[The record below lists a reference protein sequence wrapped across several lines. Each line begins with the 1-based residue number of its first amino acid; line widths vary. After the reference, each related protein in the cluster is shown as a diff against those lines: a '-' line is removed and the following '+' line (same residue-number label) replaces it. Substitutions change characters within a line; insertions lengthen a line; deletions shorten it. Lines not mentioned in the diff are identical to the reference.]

1 MKTFSVT
8 TDTLGKG
15 TILKFKGELDASSSV
30 YADNALEETIAS
42 PTGFVL
48 IDCSELVYISSAG
61 LGVLL
66 AAFQACNL
74 KNIQLVM
81 VDMKPK
87 IRNVFEI
94 LGLDRIIK
102 SAATVEEARQMVAI
116 D

>member
-1 MKTFSVT
+1 MKTFHVT
-8 TDTLGKG
+8 TTELHDG
-15 TILKFKGELDASSSV
+15 TILKFEGELDASSSV
-30 YADNALEETIAS
+30 YADHALEQAIAAEKDY
-42 PTGFVL
+42 VL
-48 IDCSELVYISSAG
+48 IDCSGLLYISSAG

-74 KNIQLVM
+74 KDQQLVM

-102 SAATVEEARQMVAI
+102 SAATVEEAKQLVVK
-116 D
+116 